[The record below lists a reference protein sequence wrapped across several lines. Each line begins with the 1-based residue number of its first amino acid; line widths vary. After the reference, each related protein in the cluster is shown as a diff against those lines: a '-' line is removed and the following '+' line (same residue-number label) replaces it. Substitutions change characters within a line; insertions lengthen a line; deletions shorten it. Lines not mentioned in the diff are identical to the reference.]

1 MHRHATRLNRI
12 IQRRDDESS
21 TRNVEERSRYF
32 FSRHLNPLTRISRHF
47 TVKHSRRL
55 AFVPVRDD
63 SMTLPL
69 HVETNTSNFTKL
81 NFSTVPLN
89 QNEEDDIL
97 PMSRVPLKNIVSAL
111 TRTKPLSKSVPRKIL
126 RAASCVLFRN
136 SAIAF
141 HLQPRAFT
149 HCVFKWTAQDVRL
162 RPRDCPISSRQ
173 MYLIRINIGSGSSIT
188 KFIDT
193 IPWSMDLEVRWY

>member
-1 MHRHATRLNRI
+1 MSYKKKKKETNNLLFSRFFSCNYPMDLDLLFRLSFNRDVTLLLNFLIRIFKKLEISIIVVFVLETWHDRIVLYKDDATMKV
-12 IQRRDDESS
+12 RREMS
-21 TRNVEERSRYF
+21 RNARDIF
-32 FSRHLNPLTRISRHF
+32 FSRHLKPLTRISRHF

-111 TRTKPLSKSVPRKIL
+111 TRTKPL
-126 RAASCVLFRN
+126 
-136 SAIAF
+136 
-141 HLQPRAFT
+141 
-149 HCVFKWTAQDVRL
+149 
-162 RPRDCPISSRQ
+162 
-173 MYLIRINIGSGSSIT
+173 
-188 KFIDT
+188 
-193 IPWSMDLEVRWY
+193 

>member
-1 MHRHATRLNRI
+1 MLFSRFFLVI
-12 IQRRDDESS
+12 IQWISIYYFISLLIEMLRFFQIFSYEFKKLEISIIVVFVLETWHDRIVLYKDDATMKVRREMS
-21 TRNVEERSRYF
+21 RNARDIF
-32 FSRHLNPLTRISRHF
+32 FSRHLKPLTRISRHF

-111 TRTKPLSKSVPRKIL
+111 TRTKPL
-126 RAASCVLFRN
+126 
-136 SAIAF
+136 
-141 HLQPRAFT
+141 
-149 HCVFKWTAQDVRL
+149 
-162 RPRDCPISSRQ
+162 
-173 MYLIRINIGSGSSIT
+173 
-188 KFIDT
+188 
-193 IPWSMDLEVRWY
+193 

>member
-1 MHRHATRLNRI
+1 MITLLLNFLIRIFKKLEISIIVVFVLETWHDRIVLYKDDATMKV
-12 IQRRDDESS
+12 RREMS
-21 TRNVEERSRYF
+21 RNARDIF
-32 FSRHLNPLTRISRHF
+32 FSRHLKPLTRISRHF

-111 TRTKPLSKSVPRKIL
+111 TRTKPL
-126 RAASCVLFRN
+126 
-136 SAIAF
+136 
-141 HLQPRAFT
+141 
-149 HCVFKWTAQDVRL
+149 
-162 RPRDCPISSRQ
+162 
-173 MYLIRINIGSGSSIT
+173 
-188 KFIDT
+188 
-193 IPWSMDLEVRWY
+193 

>member
-1 MHRHATRLNRI
+1 MLFSRFFLVI
-12 IQRRDDESS
+12 IQWISIYYFNSLLIEMLRFFQIFSYEFKKLEISIIVVFVLETWHDRIVLYKDDATMKVRREMS
-21 TRNVEERSRYF
+21 RNARDIF
-32 FSRHLNPLTRISRHF
+32 FSRHLKPLTRISRHF

-111 TRTKPLSKSVPRKIL
+111 TRTKPL
-126 RAASCVLFRN
+126 
-136 SAIAF
+136 
-141 HLQPRAFT
+141 
-149 HCVFKWTAQDVRL
+149 
-162 RPRDCPISSRQ
+162 
-173 MYLIRINIGSGSSIT
+173 
-188 KFIDT
+188 
-193 IPWSMDLEVRWY
+193 